1 MLVEILLKMAVS
13 SPMGY
18 LKGRSGTRLY
28 EQFGELKYR
37 SRELGDYVGTTGK
50 NASRIAE
57 FIAIQLKEDEL
68 DKQMTMNEFVPF
80 TGGK

>member
-13 SPMGY
+13 SSMGY

-37 SRELGDYVGTTGK
+37 SRELGDYVSTTGK

-57 FIAIQLKEDEL
+57 YIAIQLKEDEL

>member
-1 MLVEILLKMAVS
+1 
-13 SPMGY
+13 MGY

-37 SRELGDYVGTTGK
+37 SRELGDYVSTTGK

-57 FIAIQLKEDEL
+57 YIAIQLKEDEL

>member
-28 EQFGELKYR
+28 EQFGEL
-37 SRELGDYVGTTGK
+37 
-50 NASRIAE
+50 SRIAE
-57 FIAIQLKEDEL
+57 YIAIQLKEDEL